1 MSNRVVSFGLCG
13 TINSD
18 IDNHYQLEGDNM
30 TKDFGPNPYV
40 INIEEETLKNENYRT
55 TLWTGSHLQ
64 LTVMNIL
71 PGEDIGLE
79 MHSDVDQFLR
89 IEEGEA
95 FVQMGDSEDNLDFEA
110 VAEDN
115 FAVFIPAGK
124 WHNLTNKS
132 DEPLKVY
139 SIYAPVEHPH
149 GTVHKTHKEA
159 MEADHDH

>member
-1 MSNRVVSFGLCG
+1 MSNRVASSGLCG

-110 VAEDN
+110 VAEDD

>member
-1 MSNRVVSFGLCG
+1 MSNRVASFGLCG